1 LQDGGLS
8 SPRLGFKGV
17 EDLGGGTKAN
27 FLLESELSLRNG
39 GNNGLSTNGSSTYAG
54 PQMFNRGSWVGLS
67 NNGFGETRLGYQNG
81 IMYDNAG
88 EFDALKGANM
98 GGTIN
103 VASAGASASTGNIYK
118 GRVADRLASSYAY
131 ITPTF
136 MGFSGKIVQGST
148 TLTGPNGVNAAAG
161 RDTEYGVRYEGY
173 GAKVAV
179 TAASLA
185 STNGAALT
193 QTSVAGSK
201 AYGIYAIYDFKILEV
216 NAARTVTTGQ
226 GTGGGNYAQTSFGVR
241 APVTPVI
248 TVGAQATLVNNSVL
262 ANANA
267 NVVAAVAEY
276 SMSKRT
282 TLYALGAVSSNQN
295 AGGTSMTST
304 SKFSASTQ
312 VSSTVTGLNQTG
324 YMIGMRHTF

>member
-1 LQDGGLS
+1 
-8 SPRLGFKGV
+8 
-17 EDLGGGTKAN
+17 
-27 FLLESELSLRNG
+27 
-39 GNNGLSTNGSSTYAG
+39 
-54 PQMFNRGSWVGLS
+54 
-67 NNGFGETRLGYQNG
+67 
-81 IMYDNAG
+81 
-88 EFDALKGANM
+88 
-98 GGTIN
+98 
-103 VASAGASASTGNIYK
+103 
-118 GRVADRLASSYAY
+118 
-131 ITPTF
+131 

-148 TLTGPNGVNAAAG
+148 TVTGPNGLNAAAG

-193 QTSVAGSK
+193 PGSVAGTK

-216 NAARTVTTGQ
+216 NAARTLTTGQ

-248 TVGAQATLVNNSVL
+248 TVGAQATLINNSVV

-295 AGGTSMTST
+295 AGQTSMTST

-312 VSSTVTGLNQTG
+312 VGAVGLNQTG